1 MHRFFLHEKLLHE
14 KLVEP
19 GQLLDLSQFA
29 HQLQSVLRLRA
40 GDRVLI
46 LDGSGFEFIT
56 ELHRVERGKATGM
69 VLSMEPNRTE
79 PAVRLTLFQCSLKAD
94 KFEWVLQKGT
104 ELGVTCFV
112 PVVSQRSIVRPG
124 QALLRKY
131 DRWRSIIREA
141 AEQSQRG
148 RLPELE
154 QPLTWTE
161 AVSAGTG
168 LKLMPWE
175 NAKTASNPAGLG
187 DVVHEHLLRDPSAS
201 VSLLIGPEG
210 GISAE
215 EALQAREAGWQAVS
229 LGPRILRAETAA
241 LASVTI
247 ALERAGQLR

>member
-1 MHRFFLHEKLLHE
+1 MHRFFMHEELI
-14 KLVEP
+14 EP

-40 GDRVLI
+40 GDRILV

-56 ELHRVERGKATGM
+56 ELRRVERGKATGM
-69 VLSMEPNRTE
+69 VLSKAPNRTE
-79 PAVRLTLFQCSLKAD
+79 PTVRVTLFQSSLKAD

-104 ELGVTCFV
+104 ELGVTRFV
-112 PVVSQRSIVRPG
+112 PVVSQRSIVRPV
-124 QALLRKY
+124 QALLKKY

-141 AEQSQRG
+141 AEQSRRG
-148 RLPELE
+148 RLPELA
-154 QPLTWTE
+154 QPLSWTE

-175 NAKTASNPAGLG
+175 NAKAASNFPGLG
-187 DVVHEHLLRDPSAS
+187 DVVHDHLRSDPSAS
-201 VSLLIGPEG
+201 ISLLIGPEG
-210 GISAE
+210 GISVE
-215 EALQAREAGWQAVS
+215 EAVQAEEAGWQAVS